1 MYEQSNTTRR
11 SVLRKAAATSIVG
24 SFAAGGFTGSAAA
37 SKGTTIT
44 VTGQGN
50 NGGDGTNYLIKV
62 DDKYGKTGDDTN
74 ANQDNA
80 NQDADAEKWWGHRSG
95 EDCWGNTIFDGKV
108 YEGNTDTFHYDGS
121 ILEIDM
127 WGGDASFDIDN
138 DYNSGRRD
146 QMGEVVM
153 WSSSSNE
160 PWDYEFCMTGSVS
173 GKCQLEDD
181 EDSTT
186 GQCADG
192 TAFDKEDQYWAYGE
206 LTYLG
211 FSNANRTVRLTHN
224 YENEPRCW
232 RGDDSYDNWK
242 DKCRPDNYK

>member
-1 MYEQSNTTRR
+1 MSEQSNTTRR
-11 SVLRKAAATSIVG
+11 SVLRKAAATSIVSG
-24 SFAAGGFTGSAAA
+24 FAAGGFAGSAAA

-50 NGGDGTNYLIKV
+50 SGGDGTRYLIKV
-62 DDKYGKTGDDTN
+62 DDKYGRMGDD
-74 ANQDNA
+74 ADADQDTA
-80 NQDADAEKWWGHRSG
+80 DQDADAEQGWGHRAG
-95 EDCWGNTIFDGKV
+95 EDCPGNTIFYGKV

-121 ILEIDM
+121 ILEIDV
-127 WGGDASFDIDN
+127 WKGDASFEIDN

-153 WSSSSNE
+153 WSSHSNE
-160 PWDYEFCMTGSVS
+160 SWDYEFCMTGSVS
-173 GKCQLEDD
+173 GRCQLEED

-186 GQCADG
+186 DQCADG
-192 TAFDKEDQYWAYGE
+192 TALNYEDQYWAYGE

-224 YENEPRCW
+224 YENEPKCW
-232 RGDDSYDNWK
+232 RQDDSYDNWK
-242 DKCRPDNYK
+242 DGCYPDAYK